1 MAISLNS
8 LRPALGAKHS
18 KRRVGRGLGSRG
30 TTAGRGGKGQTARAG
45 SGGLQKLGMRQAM
58 LATPKLR
65 GFRSLAGKM
74 QTVSVGQIGKLYI
87 AGEVV
92 TSKTLS
98 KKGLIPDPKSSVK
111 ILADGEISVAVTVKH
126 CEVSEAAAAKIQKAG
141 GKIA

>member
-65 GFRSLAGKM
+65 GFRSLAGKS
-74 QTVSVGQIGKLYI
+74 QTVSVGAIGKMYI
-87 AGEVV
+87 AGETVSP
-92 TSKTLS
+92 TTLAQ
-98 KKGLIPDPKSSVK
+98 KGLVADNKGEVK
-111 ILADGEISVAVTVKH
+111 ILSVGEIAVAVTVKH
-126 CEVSEAAAAKIQKAG
+126 CAVSESAATKIQNAG